1 MHLNIFSSVARAA
14 STAATE
20 RGFPPAS
27 GTTVSGKSV
36 VFCNASTAISNG
48 WPGLRFV
55 AGRSSTAAGCS
66 PLSVTTFAFSSISD
80 ILISTLPLSACPKST
95 NRTLL
100 ATQVDNQKAVTIFVR
115 DRIVLDSTG
124 KLYRLLKLA
133 ISNLHLLIRKPIS
146 DEGVAPAPADSQ
158 V

>member
-1 MHLNIFSSVARAA
+1 MQPKSFSSVDRAA

-20 RGFPPAS
+20 RGLPTAS

-55 AGRSSTAAGCS
+55 AGRSSTEAGCS
-66 PLSVTTFAFSSISD
+66 LLSVTRFSFSSISD
-80 ILISTLPLSACPKST
+80 IISSLPSNCSCCTT
-95 NRTLL
+95 NALL
-100 ATQVDNQKAVTIFVR
+100 ATQVDDQKAVTIFVC
-115 DRIVLDSTG
+115 DRVLIDSTG
-124 KLYRLLKLA
+124 KLYRLFKLA

-146 DEGVAPAPADSQ
+146 DESVAPASADSK